1 MLPFLLYYSGM
12 MAGAKLVGPR
22 PAPTH
27 SPVAHISSQCNI
39 HVICVDIRNWRLAF
53 ARLHKKELESLMEI
67 EAMDDI
73 PLVILFNKTDLKVF
87 DVLRMSPANA
97 PTNDAWCATSRT
109 RSPIAHMLSSPRCPQ
124 RRSWTDC
131 SWNQSWQRK
140 KTSGHFGLLFFR

>member
-1 MLPFLLYYSGM
+1 
-12 MAGAKLVGPR
+12 
-22 PAPTH
+22 
-27 SPVAHISSQCNI
+27 
-39 HVICVDIRNWRLAF
+39 
-53 ARLHKKELESLMEI
+53 MEI

-140 KTSGHFGLLFFR
+140 KTSGHFGLHDDDYYFCAAITMTMMMIVILVPVLSSMRNARMSLCTCGLI